1 MRDRKPPF
9 VIGKDPV
16 PAAGEETSGHD
27 NGQAIDEGQD
37 QDPRLQELEQ
47 ERARLETELKAEHE
61 RFLRERADLE
71 NSKKRAARERE
82 ETLRYG
88 TEGLVRD
95 LLPVVD
101 NLERALQHAESGG
114 HGGPLTEG
122 VRLVLDSLRRVM
134 ESHGVNQIQALGE
147 PFDPARHEAM
157 EQIESDE
164 HDANTVVREHQR
176 GYTLHDR
183 LVRASLVGVSKPGGG
198 AKSDEGSGEGPH

>member
-9 VIGKDPV
+9 VVGKGPV
-16 PAAGEETSGHD
+16 PAAGEETSAHE
-27 NGQAIDEGQD
+27 NGQAAIEGQD

-47 ERARLETELKAEHE
+47 ERVRLESEVKAEHE
-61 RFLRERADLE
+61 RYLRERADLE

-82 ETLRYG
+82 EILRYG

-114 HGGPLTEG
+114 HGGPLAEG
-122 VRLVLDSLRRVM
+122 VRLVLESLRGVM
-134 ESHGVNQIQALGE
+134 ESHGVTQIQALGE

-157 EQIESDE
+157 EQIESDA

-198 AKSDEGSGEGPH
+198 AKPGDESGEGQH

>member
-1 MRDRKPPF
+1 MQDRKPPF
-9 VIGKDPV
+9 VVGKGSV
-16 PAAGEETSGHD
+16 PAAGEETSGEE
-27 NGQAIDEGQD
+27 NGKLTGEGQD

-47 ERARLETELKAEHE
+47 ERVRLETELKAERE

-71 NSKKRAARERE
+71 NFKKRAARDRE

-114 HGGPLTEG
+114 TGGPLADG

-134 ESHGVNQIQALGE
+134 ESHGVNEIVALGQA
-147 PFDPARHEAM
+147 FDPERHEAM

-198 AKSDEGSGEGPH
+198 AKPGDGGGEGPH